1 MRAQSAA
8 VKPFDV
14 GRFEDEV
21 RDVVQQTRSHSHT
34 VNQSLRTPAPP
45 VPEYVSHRE
54 GATEIGKLSAE
65 AIVQEY
71 EAAAKEIEAMGEV
84 MKAMV
89 QRCEQLTSSAS
100 AMLED
105 IRTTAERYRKEGK
118 RIFNEIEACSTM
130 TDDVRRLCEAF
141 RDKIT
146 ERATEPAT

>member
-1 MRAQSAA
+1 MRAQNAA
-8 VKPFDV
+8 AKPFDV
-14 GRFEDEV
+14 SRFEDEV
-21 RDVVQQTRSHSHT
+21 RDVVQQTGSHVLAIDHWP
-34 VNQSLRTPAPP
+34 RTPAPP

-89 QRCEQLTSSAS
+89 QRCEQLASSAS

-105 IRTTAERYRKEGK
+105 IKTTAQRYRNEGK
-118 RIFNEIEACSTM
+118 RIFDEIESCSTM
-130 TDDVRRLCEAF
+130 TDDVRRLCGAF

-146 ERATEPAT
+146 EKATEAAT